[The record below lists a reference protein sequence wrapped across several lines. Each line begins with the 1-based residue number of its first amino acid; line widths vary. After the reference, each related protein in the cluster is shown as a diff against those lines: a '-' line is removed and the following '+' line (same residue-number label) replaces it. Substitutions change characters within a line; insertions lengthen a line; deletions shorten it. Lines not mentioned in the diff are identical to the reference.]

1 MQYSCETTIST
12 SNGFG
17 VSLHRPYDAKVGAV
31 TARPRFVLF
40 WTQLG
45 TCFVGE
51 TLGTD
56 VGGTKAVAN
65 IKHHKSMEGVFK

>member
-1 MQYSCETTIST
+1 MWNHHIHLQWFW
-12 SNGFG
+12 GFP
-17 VSLHRPYDAKVGAV
+17 HDAKVGAV

-40 WTQLG
+40 WTQPG